1 MELPE
6 ILRVTVD
13 GKIGPVG
20 ILLLLLDVCGI
31 LLQCKVTLCNDRV
44 GYKLLANSIPKY
56 S

>member
-1 MELPE
+1 MEPSVVWFLRDMMELPE

-31 LLQCKVTLCNDRV
+31 LL
-44 GYKLLANSIPKY
+44 
-56 S
+56 